1 MASSANSRANQASSS
16 GTGSSVATNGMTLV
30 KKKNMKSNVWL
41 HFGLRA
47 TENGDI
53 VEQEQHHPI
62 CRKCGVSVRAKDG
75 NTSNLHQHLRDHHP
89 DLYTALS
96 TFTSTSSRS
105 RPRGHGGGESSHTT
119 QPTIV
124 ESVLQSTKYARG
136 SPQAKE
142 MTRAITYYLAKDA
155 VLLYTVE
162 RAGFKHMISKLNPR
176 YELPSRKVF
185 TSKEIPTL
193 YTNVR
198 SSVMAELKQIKY
210 YAMTTDLWTSGAC
223 EPYITLTVHYID
235 GEWCLKSKCLDTVPL
250 FEDHTG
256 ENIAHRH
263 LG

>member
-1 MASSANSRANQASSS
+1 MASSANSRVNQASLS
-16 GTGSSVATNGMTLV
+16 GTGLSVATNGMTLV
-30 KKKNMKSNVWL
+30 KKNTKSNVWL

-62 CRKCGVSVRAKDG
+62 CRNLSEQHHPICRSLCSSEWMHG

-89 DLYTALS
+89 DLYTAQS
-96 TFTSTSSRS
+96 TCTSTSSRS
-105 RPRGHGGGESSHTT
+105 CPRGHGGGESSDTT

-124 ESVLQSTKYARG
+124 ESVLQSTKYARS

-142 MTRAITYYLAKDA
+142 MTRAITYYFAKDA
-155 VLLYTVE
+155 IPLHTVE

-185 TSKEIPTL
+185 MSKEIPTL

-223 EPYITLTVHYID
+223 ETYITLTVHYID
-235 GEWCLKSKCLDTVPL
+235 GE
-250 FEDHTG
+250 
-256 ENIAHRH
+256 
-263 LG
+263 